1 MPIENNGGVLAGEVV
16 NTPFLR
22 KSALGRFFTTIELKV
37 VNTSSNQSN
46 IIRCVAWD
54 SDVAKDAVNEIH
66 RGDYVQL
73 DGYLH
78 RYEYVD
84 KNKQKQQIYQLVFNS
99 YDICTKPV
107 SINKFYLEGYMHNC
121 NPAKFI
127 KNKLDQE
134 AAILKI
140 DFSDIN
146 RDSNFSEI
154 SLFIT
159 KPSIVQELK
168 GYHDYGDLTCKFK
181 AELCQE
187 TPSPVGKPYWLNVN
201 EFCRFISTPYDPI
214 ALDEVG
220 LGDGYDPLTD

>member
-37 VNTSSNQSN
+37 ANISSNQSN

-84 KNKQKQQIYQLVFNS
+84 KNKQKQQIYQLVFNG
-99 YDICTKPV
+99 YDKNTKPV